1 MSSDRSKFEDIGPY
15 KGGYV
20 KFGND
25 VPCLV
30 KGNRSIQLTD
40 KMKGET
46 I

>member
-1 MSSDRSKFEDIGPY
+1 MNGDRSKFENNGPY

-30 KGNRSIQLTD
+30 KGKRINT
-40 KMKGET
+40 T
-46 I
+46 N